1 MIVYIFEHVPMEAG
15 TILMTLPPTARL
27 ELIGHGSI
35 SPNAS
40 STSGGALDPVFE
52 FGLAKCATLLR
63 AAT

>member
-1 MIVYIFEHVPMEAG
+1 
-15 TILMTLPPTARL
+15 MTLPPTARL

-52 FGLAKCATLLR
+52 FGLAKCATLRR
-63 AAT
+63 AA